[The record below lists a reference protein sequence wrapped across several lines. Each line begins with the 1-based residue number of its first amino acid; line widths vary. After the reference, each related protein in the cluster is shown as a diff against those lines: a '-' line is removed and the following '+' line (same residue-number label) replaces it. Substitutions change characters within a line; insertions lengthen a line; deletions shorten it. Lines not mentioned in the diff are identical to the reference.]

1 MKRNLPHQDQNI
13 FLQARTFLAKNQC
26 RYVLVIDDLEKDRID
41 IALQVFQR
49 YREALDTLSPEQKKR
64 ASVHFLVNMIEAYYF
79 ADAQAINTVLGT
91 DLKYHLEDVEK
102 ITHPKNRL
110 KKLHPGFDEKEDG
123 GEIIKRLR
131 IEHILSRSDACASLR
146 TLFYWCY
153 KVLQKYPQLDVLEDF
168 SVEKYHFHDGIL
180 SDITRHQL

>member
-1 MKRNLPHQDQNI
+1 
-13 FLQARTFLAKNQC
+13 
-26 RYVLVIDDLEKDRID
+26 
-41 IALQVFQR
+41 
-49 YREALDTLSPEQKKR
+49 
-64 ASVHFLVNMIEAYYF
+64 
-79 ADAQAINTVLGT
+79 
-91 DLKYHLEDVEK
+91 
-102 ITHPKNRL
+102 
-110 KKLHPGFDEKEDG
+110 
-123 GEIIKRLR
+123 